1 MLSPLS
7 RLTTR
12 GARLPGPTRR
22 NAGVRLHSGMTL
34 IELMVVIAIVI
45 IVTAS
50 SAIAIGQNGR
60 NTLRSSALE
69 VQSLVDRARQ
79 TALAQRSP
87 TCIVVSPADGTF
99 SFYATPTQSGTDP
112 TVITGTVVQKVVLRG
127 GVGLPVQRGV
137 TIAGEPLSAY
147 FNKGTTTTLS
157 YVEAND
163 YIYNDATRK
172 IRIWFDGFG
181 HPNVDALSN
190 TSTAS
195 SDWPGTTWLPTSQ
208 RSFGWVM
215 LTVGSG
221 SLAVQ
226 VVVYAD
232 SGTSEL
238 RWIGK

>member
-1 MLSPLS
+1 MLSPFS

-12 GARLPGPTRR
+12 GARLSGVMKKSTGLATRR
-22 NAGVRLHSGMTL
+22 GVTL

-99 SFYATPTQSGTDP
+99 SFYATPVPDGTHP
-112 TVITGTVVQKVVLRG
+112 LIVVQKVVLRG
-127 GVGLPVQRGV
+127 GVKVPVPSNIV
-137 TIAGEPLSAY
+137 SEPLGVY
-147 FNKGTTTTLS
+147 FNTSSTG
-157 YVEAND
+157 
-163 YIYNDATRK
+163 YIYMTAQP
-172 IRIWFDGFG
+172 IQISFDGFG
-181 HPNVDALSN
+181 RPTNVIVL
-190 TSTAS
+190 STAPS
-195 SDWPGTTWLPTSQ
+195 SNWPPGPWLPIPQ

-221 SLAVQ
+221 NLAVQ
-226 VVVYAD
+226 VVVYAN

>member
-1 MLSPLS
+1 MKKSTGL
-7 RLTTR
+7 
-12 GARLPGPTRR
+12 ATRR
-22 NAGVRLHSGMTL
+22 GVTL

-87 TCIVVSPADGTF
+87 TCVVVSPADGTF
-99 SFYATPTQSGTDP
+99 SFYATPVPSGTDP
-112 TVITGTVVQKVVLRG
+112 FVSGTIVQKVVLRG
-127 GVGLPVQRGV
+127 GVGLPIQRAV
-137 TIAGEPLSAY
+137 MITGEPLSAY
-147 FNKGTTTTLS
+147 FNKAITTATPQVPYAKT
-157 YVEAND
+157 ND
-163 YIYNDATRK
+163 YIYNTTRN

-181 HPNVDALSN
+181 RPDVDVLPIGSFG
-190 TSTAS
+190 T
-195 SDWPGTTWLPTSQ
+195 WPISQ

-226 VVVYAD
+226 VVVYAN

>member
-1 MLSPLS
+1 MRGTRLSGS
-7 RLTTR
+7 
-12 GARLPGPTRR
+12 TRR
-22 NAGVRLHSGMTL
+22 NTGVRLHRGMTL

-69 VQSLVDRARQ
+69 VQALVDRARQ

-99 SFYATPTQSGTDP
+99 SFYDAPVQSTTDP
-112 TVITGTVVQKVVLRG
+112 TQVTQASGSIVQKVALRG
-127 GVGLPVQRGV
+127 GVGLPVKLGLLIV
-137 TIAGEPLSAY
+137 GEPLSAY
-147 FNKGTTTTLS
+147 FNKGTTVMPS
-157 YVEAND
+157 YTEAND
-163 YIYNDATRK
+163 YIYLDAVRN

-181 HPNVDALSN
+181 HPDVDPLPNSGL
-190 TSTAS
+190 AS
-195 SDWPGTTWLPTSQ
+195 FGWPTSPLSPPQ
-208 RSFGWVM
+208 RSFGFVT
-215 LTVGSG
+215 LTVASG

-226 VVVYAD
+226 VVVYAN

>member
-1 MLSPLS
+1 MKRSTGL
-7 RLTTR
+7 
-12 GARLPGPTRR
+12 ATRR
-22 NAGVRLHSGMTL
+22 GVTL

-99 SFYATPTQSGTDP
+99 SFYANPSNTSGTSTD
-112 TVITGTVVQKVVLRG
+112 TVITGTVVQTVVLRG
-127 GVGLPVQRGV
+127 GVGLPIKRGV

-147 FNKGTTTTLS
+147 LNKATTATS
-157 YVEAND
+157 PHIRAND
-163 YIYNDATRK
+163 YIYSNTTRK

-181 HPNVDALSN
+181 RPNVDALSN

-226 VVVYAD
+226 VVVYAN